1 VTDLDAGLRS
11 RRRGHKCVAEDAVH
25 YDLLRGEKPA
35 DLPNPNQVISWWINL
50 KTADWWGFTD
60 PTPWLG

>member
-1 VTDLDAGLRS
+1 
-11 RRRGHKCVAEDAVH
+11 VAEDAVH